1 MAGKLH
7 RQLFFHARRYRQ
19 LTVCVSV
26 IQVSDIYPL
35 QAIRTAMSRKLPGWE
50 APWISAER
58 LPLDDS
64 LKAHTISAAYA
75 CFLDH
80 VLGSLVEGK
89 YADFVVLPS
98 TSWREF
104 ADDIPGHVLATYVNG
119 KQAYP

>member
-1 MAGKLH
+1 MSTSENNRVLSV
-7 RQLFFHARRYRQ
+7 ARCR
-19 LTVCVSV
+19 
-26 IQVSDIYPL
+26 
-35 QAIRTAMSRKLPGWE
+35 
-50 APWISAER
+50 
-58 LPLDDS
+58 
-64 LKAHTISAAYA
+64 HTISAAYA

-80 VLGSLVEGK
+80 VVGSLAEGK